1 MSARKRFYKSVTV
14 AEEDAGLVI
23 MLDGRVVKSPAGVS
37 VVLPSRDLADAV
49 AAEWDG
55 QGDEIDAGSM
65 PLFSL
70 AITVLDRV
78 TPRRAT
84 IIDELTAFGGND
96 LLCYHDADDPDLGAR
111 QVRDWTPWIEWAR
124 ETLGAGLVVAAGVM
138 PVSQSPASLAALGQ
152 AVAAYDDWE
161 IGMLYRATTLG
172 GSLVLGL
179 AMLREEMDAAT
190 LFEAAFLDELW
201 QAERW
206 GSDWEAED
214 RRAGIRNELDQTY
227 RFLQLLRAGGR

>member
-1 MSARKRFYKSVTV
+1 
-14 AEEDAGLVI
+14 
-23 MLDGRVVKSPAGVS
+23 
-37 VVLPSRDLADAV
+37 
-49 AAEWDG
+49 
-55 QGDEIDAGSM
+55 
-65 PLFSL
+65 
-70 AITVLDRV
+70 
-78 TPRRAT
+78 
-84 IIDELTAFGGND
+84 
-96 LLCYHDADDPDLGAR
+96 
-111 QVRDWTPWIEWAR
+111 
-124 ETLGAGLVVAAGVM
+124 M

-190 LFEAAFLDELW
+190 LFELAFLDELW